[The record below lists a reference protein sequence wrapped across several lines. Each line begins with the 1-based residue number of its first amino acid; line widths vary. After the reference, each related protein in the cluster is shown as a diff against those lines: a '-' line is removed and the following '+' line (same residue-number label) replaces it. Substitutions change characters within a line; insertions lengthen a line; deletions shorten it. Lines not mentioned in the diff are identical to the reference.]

1 MMVKIGDCFWF
12 TETVQVGGRT
22 GDHHHHRRL
31 GFVEAWEAEGIGLL
45 KPII

>member
-12 TETVQVGGRT
+12 TETEGAPAIN
-22 GDHHHHRRL
+22 RRL
-31 GFVEAWEAEGIGLL
+31 GFVPALEAEGIGLL